1 MTTITSRGNC
11 LELNIHP
18 SSVSVTRYYVRRTL
32 VAWRQDNLIEIAEL
46 VASELVTNA
55 IKATADI
62 FDRTITEAR
71 KSPQYVAIGMY
82 RNGGYV
88 VMEVW
93 DAERT
98 PPRRIEPHDDG
109 GRGLMLVEA
118 LTQGW
123 GYRWPLTGGKIVWC
137 IL

>member
-1 MTTITSRGNC
+1 
-11 LELNIHP
+11 
-18 SSVSVTRYYVRRTL
+18 
-32 VAWRQDNLIEIAEL
+32 
-46 VASELVTNA
+46 
-55 IKATADI
+55 
-62 FDRTITEAR
+62 
-71 KSPQYVAIGMY
+71 MY
-82 RNGGYV
+82 RNGDCV

-123 GYRWPLTGGKIVWC
+123 GYRWPLTDGKIVWC
-137 IL
+137 RL